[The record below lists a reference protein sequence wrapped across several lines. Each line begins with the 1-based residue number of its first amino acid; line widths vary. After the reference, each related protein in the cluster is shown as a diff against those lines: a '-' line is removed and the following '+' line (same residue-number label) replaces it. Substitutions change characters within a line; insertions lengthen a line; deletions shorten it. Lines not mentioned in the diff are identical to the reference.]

1 MIIHTEQEAID
12 KITHWLDL
20 GRNEQ
25 EILAEVIEAL
35 LQTERDGRG
44 ALAGF
49 AADERDRAILL
60 TGLLAEAREY
70 VTDALEAM
78 EHSDGRD
85 LLNRINGALA

>member
-1 MIIHTEQEAID
+1 MTQQEAID

-20 GRNEQ
+20 GRNER
-25 EILAEVIEAL
+25 EIVEEVITAL
-35 LQTERDGRG
+35 LQSERDGRD

-49 AADERDRAILL
+49 AADERDRAILF
-60 TGLLAEAREY
+60 TGLLTEAREY

-85 LLNRINGALA
+85 LLNRIDGALL

>member
-1 MIIHTEQEAID
+1 MIIETEQEAID

-25 EILAEVIEAL
+25 EIVAEVVAAL
-35 LQTERDGRG
+35 LQSERGGRE

-49 AADERDRAILL
+49 AADERDRTILL
-60 TGLLAEAREY
+60 SGMLAEAREY

-85 LLNRINGALA
+85 LLNRIDGALA